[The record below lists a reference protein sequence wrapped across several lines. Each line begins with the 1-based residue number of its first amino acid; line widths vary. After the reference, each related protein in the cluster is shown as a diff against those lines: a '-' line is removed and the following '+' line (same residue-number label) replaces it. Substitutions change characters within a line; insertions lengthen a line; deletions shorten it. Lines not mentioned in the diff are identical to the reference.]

1 MMGQRCFRSRACWHV
16 WLFPLCLVAL
26 YGCAGGSRQAI
37 QPEEA
42 KARYA
47 RALQYLGLGTGEPA
61 VRELTEAVK
70 LDPTNPEIYNA
81 LALAYHLEGRYQFAL
96 SNYAQALQLAPGYAE
111 AHVNLA
117 ALYVDLGRWDEAI
130 AQGRAALK
138 NTTYQN
144 PEKAY
149 NNIGMAYVG
158 KRDLISARR
167 AFRDAIAFHDQFPEA
182 HRNLGTVYF
191 QQGAVEDA
199 IREFREAVRLSPTYG
214 EALVD
219 LGVAYLERGNT
230 ADAIAQFQKVIR
242 LDPQS
247 ELAEL
252 AQWYLGTVR

>member
-1 MMGQRCFRSRACWHV
+1 
-16 WLFPLCLVAL
+16 
-26 YGCAGGSRQAI
+26 
-37 QPEEA
+37 
-42 KARYA
+42 
-47 RALQYLGLGTGEPA
+47 
-61 VRELTEAVK
+61 
-70 LDPTNPEIYNA
+70 
-81 LALAYHLEGRYQFAL
+81 
-96 SNYAQALQLAPGYAE
+96 
-111 AHVNLA
+111 
-117 ALYVDLGRWDEAI
+117 
-130 AQGRAALK
+130 
-138 NTTYQN
+138 
-144 PEKAY
+144 
-149 NNIGMAYVG
+149 MAYVG